1 MRYAR
6 IDGGVV
12 ADVVLAGENWA
23 SPDGEI
29 YVPDP
34 SGAAQIGGSWDGL
47 HFAPPPAPSGP
58 VPERVDMWQARAA
71 LRLAGIYDAADAAI
85 SASGNAALI
94 EAWTNGN
101 TFRRDSPAIVQL
113 GQMLGLTSAQID
125 SLFRAAADIAV

>member
-6 IDGGVV
+6 IDGVIVV
-12 ADVVLAGENWA
+12 DVVLAGENWA

-47 HFAPPPAPSGP
+47 HFAPPPAPSEP
-58 VPERVDMWQARAA
+58 VPERADMWQARAA
-71 LRLAGIYDAADAAI
+71 LRFAGIYEAADAAI
-85 SASGNAALI
+85 LASGNPALI

-101 TFRRDSPAIVQL
+101 SFRRDSPAIAQL
-113 GQMLGLTSAQID
+113 GQMLGLNSGQID
-125 SLFRAAADIAV
+125 GLFIAAAGISV